1 MTKKKAINILIDV
14 AVCHRP
20 ILSCDYCS
28 QHQGPAVTCK
38 LPSDRDIEEAVITL
52 LRERGD
58 GK

>member
-1 MTKKKAINILIDV
+1 MTKKKAISILIDV

-28 QHQGPAVTCK
+28 QYQGVAVTCNQ
-38 LPSDRDIEEAVITL
+38 PSDRDIKEAVITL
-52 LRERGD
+52 LKERGD